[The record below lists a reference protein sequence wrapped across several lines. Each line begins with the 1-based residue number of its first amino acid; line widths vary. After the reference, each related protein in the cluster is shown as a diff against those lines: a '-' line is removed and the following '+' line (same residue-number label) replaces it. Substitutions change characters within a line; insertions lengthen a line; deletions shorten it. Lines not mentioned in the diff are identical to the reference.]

1 MRKRESKGE
10 RNRERINRKMY
21 SEKDKQKDPKI
32 KAVNKERYRDKKAG
46 WKRERQRDTKTIRDK

>member
-1 MRKRESKGE
+1 
-10 RNRERINRKMY
+10 MY

>member
-1 MRKRESKGE
+1 MRKIESKGE

>member
-1 MRKRESKGE
+1 MRKIESKGE

-46 WKRERQRDTKTIRDK
+46 